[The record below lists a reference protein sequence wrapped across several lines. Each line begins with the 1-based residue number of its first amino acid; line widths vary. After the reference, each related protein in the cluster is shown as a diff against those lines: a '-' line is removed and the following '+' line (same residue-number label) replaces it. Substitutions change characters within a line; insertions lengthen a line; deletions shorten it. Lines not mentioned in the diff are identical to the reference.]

1 MRHYLVVANRTLRS
15 EQLHELLRQ
24 LAAEQPSSFHLVVPS
39 THPHGA
45 WAEGTVHRDA
55 SLRLADALQRF
66 SDLGAPV
73 DGEVVDDASPV
84 RAVGD
89 VLLRQPGHFD
99 AIVLSTKPPGI
110 SRWMKFDSISRM
122 RSHRLPVIHV
132 VEARE
137 HATA

>member
-1 MRHYLVVANRTLRS
+1 MRQYLVVANRTLAS
-15 EQLHELLRQ
+15 EPLHDRLRD
-24 LAAEQPSSFHLVVPS
+24 LAEAEESSFHLVVPA

-55 SLRLADALQRF
+55 SLRLADALKRF

-89 VLLRQPGHFD
+89 VLLRQPHHFD
-99 AIVLSTKPPGI
+99 AIVMSTKAPGV
-110 SRWMKFDSISRM
+110 SRWMKLDAVARM
-122 RSHRLPVIHV
+122 RNHGLLVIHV
-132 VEARE
+132 VEQRE